1 MNRLLTLAMFLAAAV
16 ALLALA
22 ACDGGPETTEP
33 TGPLTAGPT
42 AGPTPRPTIGATQP
56 PTPGATPGPGMTPAA
71 PPPTIR
77 PISQTPMPTPNVE
90 VVLGLPAD
98 SFIAVVPKRLRAG
111 YAERVSV
118 SLFNGD
124 SPVSGDVSLS
134 LFDGEN
140 LAASVKATVNGA
152 ANLEL
157 PVPHLEPG
165 LYLIEVE
172 VQGVPE
178 IRSASVQVEEG
189 YLLFVETDKPIYKP
203 GQTVRIRLMTLDAL
217 LKPWPSA
224 ATVEVQDAKGIK
236 VFKREVAT
244 DDYGMTILDL
254 PLSTEPNLGVWKLTA
269 LAGEQKTQL
278 DVRVEEYVLPKYEVV
293 VDTDKDWVLTNE
305 AIQGAVS
312 GEYSF
317 GKPVVGDYE
326 IVAWRYVGQWEE
338 YARTGGSIDGEARF
352 TIPQA
357 RYVAGVP
364 AAGGQGNVRLDV
376 TIREKGTG
384 YEEATSRLLTV
395 AAAPVVLKVIPE
407 NNVFKPGLDMSY
419 LVIAEEPDG
428 TPVDTDVTVTIDY
441 LDSEFDFVQRETT
454 NVATS
459 GGKALVQFG
468 PPSDA
473 VRLALQASTAEAYA
487 SLVLQSGHSPSGNFI
502 HLDQA
507 TQGGVEV
514 GDTVRFRVNS
524 TREARNFYY
533 EVLSRGTVIFTNVSS
548 SPDIEF
554 TATQLMVPSSRIL
567 VYQILPNNEI
577 AADYLPFSVDGSY
590 PHDVQVNFSS
600 NGVRS
605 GEVRPGDPVDIDVQ
619 TEGEARVGLVAV
631 DRSVFILAEN
641 RLNLQQVFNEL
652 ERLYLEPQVEL
663 HDLDFYSNITTRG
676 AWETFEDAG
685 AIVLTNKDVP
695 TGESHE
701 YPWEVMEAEAMADD
715 GMMMDAAAPEPT
727 AAPAPSAVGAPAGLA
742 EVQRVRQFFPETWIW
757 QDVYTDAD
765 GAAVAPVTAPDSITT
780 WILRAVGLSKEHGLG
795 IGESQLRVFQP
806 FFLTVD
812 LPFSAIRGE
821 ELPVKVALF
830 NYLDTQQEL
839 FVEIEEAD
847 WFDLLDQPSKSVTI
861 RANDIGG
868 VEFKIR
874 PTGLGKGPVKI
885 TARST
890 EAADAVIKE
899 LLVEPEGVAVETVD
913 NQVVSDG
920 HRRQFHSGLPFDAI
934 DGSGRAYAALTGSL
948 LTQSIEGLDQL
959 LRMPYG
965 CGEQNMILFAPNV
978 YVARY
983 LKETQQLKPEI
994 MAKAEH
1000 LMTVGYQ
1007 RELIYRRQDGS
1018 FSAFGDSDAEG
1029 SLWLTA
1035 FVAKTFAEASALMYV
1050 DPAVI
1055 DSATAWMESHQRGD
1069 GSFENVGF
1077 LHHQELLGGLQG
1089 RDALTA
1095 YVAAAL
1101 LESGNISSGTRAIRY
1116 LEGKLKEMD
1125 DPYTMAIT
1133 SYALTQ
1139 ADSDFQDAAYDRLMS
1154 MALVDDNGA
1163 LYWGGASIEPYA
1175 AESQPRH
1182 GNASAA
1188 IETTGYALLALLG
1201 HEDLLNASRAAKWL
1215 AGQRNALGGFG
1226 STQDTIVSLQALT
1239 ALSTKVRSNVDMTVT
1254 LVAGDW
1260 SKEVRITPENSDVM
1274 QTVELPL
1281 GEAVTVIANGKGDA
1295 VVQMVLRYNIP
1306 ERRLEVQDVFDIDV
1320 DYGTDNVEVDDLIMV
1335 SATVTFNPVIPA
1347 KAGMVVLD
1355 VAVPT
1360 GFAPVRGTVAD
1371 LVEENPNLKRF
1382 EVAGRK
1388 VILYIEDMDPGQTL
1402 SFEFQA
1408 RASFPV
1414 RAKDV
1419 VSQVYSYYRP
1429 EYRGETM
1436 GGAVTV
1442 TK

>member
-1 MNRLLTLAMFLAAAV
+1 MIRLLTLAMILATAM

-22 ACDGGPETTEP
+22 ACDGGPSTVAPTEP
-33 TGPLTAGPT
+33 PTPGVTQTPT
-42 AGPTPRPTIGATQP
+42 AGPTQPSTPELTPTSLPATVRPISPTPRPTP
-56 PTPGATPGPGMTPAA
+56 K
-71 PPPTIR
+71 
-77 PISQTPMPTPNVE
+77 VE
-90 VVLGLPAD
+90 VVPGLPAD
-98 SFIAVVPKRLRAG
+98 SFIAVIPKRLRAG
-111 YAERVSV
+111 YGERVSV

-124 SPVSGDVSLS
+124 SPVAGEVRLS
-134 LFDGEN
+134 LFDGED
-140 LAASVKATVNGA
+140 LAASVDATVRGA

-157 PVPHLEPG
+157 PIPHLEPG

-172 VQGVPE
+172 VEGVPE
-178 IRSASVQVEEG
+178 IRSSSVQVEEG
-189 YLLFVETDKPIYKP
+189 FLLFVETDKPIYKP
-203 GQTVRIRLMTLDAL
+203 GQTVRIRVMTLDAL
-217 LKPWPSA
+217 LKPWPST
-224 ATVEVQDAKGIK
+224 ATVEVQDAKGLK

-244 DDYGMTILDL
+244 DDYGMTTLDL

-317 GKPVVGDYE
+317 GKPVVGEYE

-338 YARTGGSIDGEARF
+338 YARASGSIDGEARF
-352 TIPQA
+352 TIPHV

-407 NNVFKPGLDMSY
+407 NSVFKPGLDMSY
-419 LVIAEEPDG
+419 LVITDEPDG
-428 TPVDTDVTVTIDY
+428 SPVDTDVTVTLEY
-441 LDSEFDFVQRETT
+441 LDTEFDLVHEVTT
-454 NVATS
+454 KTATS
-459 GGKALVQFG
+459 GGKALVKAF
-468 PPSDA
+468 PPREA
-473 VRLALQASTAEAYA
+473 VRLFLHATTEEAYA
-487 SLVLQSGHSPSGNFI
+487 SLVQQSGHSPSGNFI
-502 HLDQA
+502 HLEQV
-507 TQGGVEV
+507 GGERARV

-533 EVLSRGTVIFTNVSS
+533 EVLSRGTVLFTDVSS
-548 SPDIEF
+548 GPDIEF
-554 TATQLMVPSSRIL
+554 TATQLMAPSSRIL
-567 VYQILPNNEI
+567 VYQILPNNEL
-577 AADYLPFSVDGSY
+577 AADYLPFSVAGSY
-590 PHDVQVNFSS
+590 AHDVRVGFDSD
-600 NGVRS
+600 
-605 GEVRPGDPVDIDVQ
+605 EVRPGDPVDIGVQ
-619 TEGEARVGLVAV
+619 TQGEARVGLVAV
-631 DRSVFILAEN
+631 DKSVFILAEN

-652 ERLYLEPQVEL
+652 ERLYLDPQVEL
-663 HDLDFYSNITTRG
+663 HDVDFYSEITTRG

-701 YPWEVMEAEAMADD
+701 YPWEAMEAEAMADD
-715 GMMMDAAAPEPT
+715 AMMMDEAAPAPT
-727 AAPAPSAVGAPAGLA
+727 AAPSAEPAFPAAGAPRGLA

-757 QDVYTDAD
+757 QDVQTGSD
-765 GAAVAPVTAPDSITT
+765 GAAVVPVTAPDSITT

-821 ELPVKVALF
+821 EFPVKVALF
-830 NYLDTQQEL
+830 NYLDTQQEM
-839 FVEIEEAD
+839 FVEIEEAE
-847 WFDLLDQPSKSVTI
+847 WFDLLDETSKSVNI

-868 VEFKIR
+868 VEFMIR

-899 LLVEPEGVAVETVD
+899 LLVGPEGVAVETVD

-920 HRRQFHSGLPFDAI
+920 HRQQFHSSLPFDAI
-934 DGSGRAYAALTGSL
+934 AGSGRAYAAITGSL

-959 LRMPYG
+959 LRMPFG

-1018 FSAFGDSDAEG
+1018 FSAFGDSDQEG

-1035 FVAKTFAEASALMYV
+1035 FVAKTFAEARALMYV

-1055 DSATAWMESHQRGD
+1055 DSATAWIESHQRSD

-1089 RDALTA
+1089 REALTA

-1101 LESGNISSGTRAIRY
+1101 LESGNVSSGTRAIRY
-1116 LEGKLKEMD
+1116 LEGKLNQMD

-1133 SYALTQ
+1133 SYALGL
-1139 ADSDFQDAAYDRLMS
+1139 ADSDFRAAAYDKLVS
-1154 MALVDDNGA
+1154 MAREDDNGA
-1163 LYWGGASIEPYA
+1163 LYWGGASVDPYA
-1175 AESQPRH
+1175 DDSQPRH

-1201 HEDLLNASRAAKWL
+1201 HEDLVSASRAAKWL
-1215 AGQRNALGGFG
+1215 AGQRNALGGYG

-1254 LVAGDW
+1254 LEAGDW

-1274 QTVELPL
+1274 HTVELPMGKEVAVAAE
-1281 GEAVTVIANGKGDA
+1281 GEGDA
-1295 VVQMVLRYNIP
+1295 VVQMVLRYNVP
-1306 ERRLEVQDVFDIDV
+1306 ERRLEIQNVFDIDV
-1320 DYGTDNVEVDDLIMV
+1320 DYGTENVEVDDLITV
-1335 SATVTFNPVIPA
+1335 SASVTFNPPVRA

-1371 LVEENPNLKRF
+1371 LVEANANLKRF

-1388 VILYIEDMDPGQTL
+1388 VILYIEDMEAGQTL

-1436 GGAVTV
+1436 GGAITV
-1442 TK
+1442 TD

>member
-1 MNRLLTLAMFLAAAV
+1 MTKLLTLALMLAAAV
-16 ALLALA
+16 VLLALA
-22 ACDGGPETTEP
+22 ACDGGPSTAEP
-33 TGPLTAGPT
+33 TRVPT
-42 AGPTPRPTIGATQP
+42 AGPTQPATGGPTRVPTAGPTQ
-56 PTPGATPGPGMTPAA
+56 TPAIGATPGPTPGTVRA
-71 PPPTIR
+71 
-77 PISQTPMPTPNVE
+77 ISSTPVPTPQVE
-90 VVLGLPAD
+90 VVPGLEAD

-118 SLFNGD
+118 SLFNGE
-124 SPVSGDVSLS
+124 SPVAGNVSLN
-134 LFDGEN
+134 LFDGPG
-140 LAASVKATVNGA
+140 AVASVNARVNGA

-157 PVPHLEPG
+157 EVPQLEPG
-165 LYLIEVE
+165 LYLIEAQVE
-172 VQGVPE
+172 GVQE
-178 IRSASVQVEEG
+178 IRSAAVQVEEG
-189 YLLFVETDKPIYKP
+189 LLLFVETDKPIYKP
-203 GQTVRIRLMTLDAL
+203 GQTVHVRVMTLDAL
-217 LKPWPSA
+217 LKPWPA
-224 ATVEVQDAKGIK
+224 TVTVEVQDAKGIK
-236 VFKREVAT
+236 VFKREVDT
-244 DDYGMTILDL
+244 DDYGMATLDL

-293 VDTDKDWVLTNE
+293 VDTEKSWVLTDE
-305 AIQGAVS
+305 AIQGVLS

-338 YARTGGSIDGEARF
+338 YARASGSISGDARF
-352 TIPQA
+352 TIPPV

-384 YEEATSRLLTV
+384 YEEATSALLTV

-407 NNVFKPGLDMSY
+407 NRVFKPGLDMSY
-419 LVIAEEPDG
+419 LVVAQEPDG
-428 TPVDTDVTVTIDY
+428 TPVDTDVTVTVEY
-441 LDSEFDFVQRETT
+441 LDSEFEAAHQSTSQVR
-454 NVATS
+454 TS
-459 GGKALVQFG
+459 GGKAIVRAT
-468 PPSDA
+468 PPPGA
-473 VRLALQASTAEAYA
+473 VRLLLSAGAKGAYTSLALQA
-487 SLVLQSGHSPSGNFI
+487 GHSPSGNFI
-502 HLDQA
+502 HLEQVSEGNA
-507 TQGGVEV
+507 GV
-514 GDTVRFRVNS
+514 GDTIRFRVNS
-524 TREARNFYY
+524 TQEARNFYY
-533 EVLSRGTVIFTNVSS
+533 EVLSRGTVIFTDVSS
-548 SPDIEF
+548 GPDIELI
-554 TATQLMVPSSRIL
+554 ATQLMAPSSRIL
-567 VYQILPNNEI
+567 VYQILPNDEI
-577 AADYLPFSVDGSY
+577 AADYLLFSVDGSY
-590 PHDVQVNFSS
+590 PHEVQVSFSS
-600 NGVRS
+600 D
-605 GEVRPGDPVDIDVQ
+605 EVRPGDSVDINLQ
-619 TEGEARVGLVAV
+619 TQGEARVGLAAV
-631 DRSVFILAEN
+631 DKSVFILAEN

-663 HDLDFYSNITTRG
+663 HDQDFYGDIYTRG
-676 AWETFEDAG
+676 ARETFEDAG
-685 AIVLTNKDVP
+685 AIVLTNKDAP

-701 YPWEVMEAEAMADD
+701 SPVVFEAMANEAVA
-715 GMMMDAAAPEPT
+715 MAVEEAAT
-727 AAPAPSAVGAPAGLA
+727 AAPMPDPAPQADGAPEGLA

-757 QDVYTDAD
+757 QDVETGAD
-765 GAAVAPVTAPDSITT
+765 GTAALPVEAPDSITT
-780 WILRAVGLSKEHGLG
+780 WMLRAVGLSKEHGLG

-830 NYLDTQQEL
+830 NYLDTQQEM
-839 FVEIEEAD
+839 FVEIEEGD
-847 WFDLLDQPSKSVTI
+847 WFDLLDQRSKSVTI

-920 HRRQFHSGLPFDAI
+920 HRQTFHSGLPFDSI
-934 DGSGRAYAALTGSL
+934 EGSGRAYAAITGSL

-959 LRMPYG
+959 LRMPFG

-1018 FSAFGDSDAEG
+1018 FSAFGDSDQEG

-1035 FVAKTFAEASALMYV
+1035 FVAKTFAEARELMYV

-1055 DSATAWMESHQRGD
+1055 DSAAGWIESHQRSD

-1101 LESGNISSGTRAIRY
+1101 LESGNTSSAARAIRY

-1133 SYALTQ
+1133 SYALGL
-1139 ADSDFQDAAYDRLMS
+1139 ADSDFRGAAYDRLMS
-1154 MALVDDNGA
+1154 IATVDDNGA
-1163 LYWGGASIEPYA
+1163 LYWGNGASIDPYV
-1175 AESQPRH
+1175 AESLSRH

-1201 HEDLLNASRAAKWL
+1201 YEDLLNASRAAKWL

-1239 ALSTKVRSNVDMTVT
+1239 AFSTKVRSNVDMTVT
-1254 LVAGDW
+1254 LGAGDW
-1260 SKEVRITPENSDVM
+1260 RKEVRITPENSDVM

-1281 GEAVTVIANGKGDA
+1281 GETVTVTAEGKGDA
-1295 VVQMVLRYNIP
+1295 VVQMVLRYNVP
-1306 ERRLEVQDVFDIDV
+1306 ERRLEIQDVFDIDV
-1320 DYGTDNVEVDDLIMV
+1320 DYGTENVEVDDLITV
-1335 SATVTFNPVIPA
+1335 SASVTFNPPVRA

-1360 GFAPVRGTVAD
+1360 GFAPVRGTVED
-1371 LVEENPNLKRF
+1371 LVETHASLKRF

-1388 VILYIEDMDPGQTL
+1388 VILYIEDMEPGQTL
-1402 SFEFQA
+1402 SFEFKA

-1429 EYRGETM
+1429 EYRGETL
-1436 GGAVTV
+1436 GGAITV
-1442 TK
+1442 TN

>member
-1 MNRLLTLAMFLAAAV
+1 MTRLLTLAMMLAAAV
-16 ALLALA
+16 ALMALA
-22 ACDGGPETTEP
+22 ACDGGRSTAEP
-33 TGPLTAGPT
+33 TGPPT
-42 AGPTPRPTIGATQP
+42 AGPTPPPTGGPTQP
-56 PTPGATPGPGMTPAA
+56 PTAGPTQAPTGGATPTPTPG
-71 PPPTIR
+71 TIK
-77 PISQTPMPTPNVE
+77 PISPTPRPTPKVD
-90 VVLGLPAD
+90 VVPGLEAD
-98 SFIAVVPKRLRAG
+98 SFIAVVPKRLRSG

-124 SPVSGDVSLS
+124 SPVAGDVVLT
-134 LFDGEN
+134 LFDGRDPV
-140 LAASVKATVNGA
+140 ASVEARVNGA

-157 PVPHLEPG
+157 PIPQLEPG

-189 YLLFVETDKPIYKP
+189 FLLFVETDKPIYKP

-217 LKPWPSA
+217 LKPWQSN

-236 VFKREVAT
+236 VFKKEIAT
-244 DDYGMTILDL
+244 DDYGMATLDL

-278 DVRVEEYVLPKYEVV
+278 DVRVEQYVLPKYEVI
-293 VDTDKDWVLTNE
+293 VDTQKDWVLSGE

-317 GKPVVGDYE
+317 GKPVVGEYE

-338 YARTGGSIDGEARF
+338 YARASGSIDGEARF
-352 TIPQA
+352 TIRQVG
-357 RYVAGVP
+357 YVAGVP

-407 NNVFKPGLDMSY
+407 NSVFKPGLDMSY

-428 TPVDTDVTVTIDY
+428 TPVDTDVTVTIEY
-441 LDSEFDFVQRETT
+441 LDSQFDSFHQGTA

-459 GGKALVQFG
+459 GGKALVKFA

-473 VRLALQASTAEAYA
+473 VRLVLHASTAEAYA

-502 HLDQA
+502 HLEQV
-507 TQGGVEV
+507 TEGGVGV
-514 GDTVRFRVNS
+514 GDTVRFRVHS

-533 EVLSRGTVIFTNVSS
+533 EVLSRGTVIFTDMSS
-548 SPDIEF
+548 GPDIEF
-554 TATQLMVPSSRIL
+554 TATQLMAPSSRIL

-577 AADYLPFSVDGSY
+577 AADYLPFSVAGSY
-590 PHDVQVNFSS
+590 PHEVQVSFGS

-605 GEVRPGDPVDIDVQ
+605 NEVRPGDALDISLQ
-619 TEGEARVGLVAV
+619 TQGEARVGLVAV
-631 DRSVFILAEN
+631 DKSVFILAEN

-663 HDLDFYSNITTRG
+663 HDLDYYSDITTRG

-685 AIVLTNKDVP
+685 AIVLTNKNVP

-715 GMMMDAAAPEPT
+715 GMMMDAAAPAPT
-727 AAPAPSAVGAPAGLA
+727 AEPSVTADAPGGLA

-757 QDVYTDAD
+757 QDVYTNAD
-765 GAAVAPVTAPDSITT
+765 GAAVAPVVAPDSITT

-830 NYLDTQQEL
+830 NYLDTQQEML
-839 FVEIEEAD
+839 VEIEEAD
-847 WFDLLDQPSKSVTI
+847 WFDLLDQPSKSVNI

-874 PTGLGKGPVKI
+874 PTGLGRGPVKI

-920 HRRQFHSGLPFDAI
+920 HRHEFHSGLPFNAI
-934 DGSGRAYAALTGSL
+934 DGSGRAYAAVTGSL

-959 LRMPYG
+959 LRMPFG

-1018 FSAFGDSDAEG
+1018 FSAFGDSDAQG

-1035 FVAKTFAEASALMYV
+1035 FVAKTFAEARALMYV

-1055 DSATAWMESHQRGD
+1055 DSATAWMESHQRSD

-1101 LESGNISSGTRAIRY
+1101 LESGNVSSGTRAIRY

-1133 SYALTQ
+1133 SYALGL
-1139 ADSDFQDAAYDRLMS
+1139 ADSDFRDVAYDRLMS

-1175 AESQPRH
+1175 GESQPRH

-1188 IETTGYALLALLG
+1188 IETTSYALLALLG
-1201 HEDLLNASRAAKWL
+1201 HEDLLSASRAAKWL

-1239 ALSTKVRSNVDMTVT
+1239 AFSTKVRSNVDMTVT
-1254 LVAGDW
+1254 LEAGDW
-1260 SKEVRITPENSDVM
+1260 SKEVRISPENSDVM

-1281 GEAVTVIANGKGDA
+1281 GEAVTVTAEGNGDA
-1295 VVQMVLRYNIP
+1295 VLQLVLRYNVP
-1306 ERRLEVQDVFDIDV
+1306 ERRLEIEDVFDINV
-1320 DYGTDNVEVDDLIMV
+1320 DYGTDNVEVDDLITV
-1335 SATVTFNPVIPA
+1335 SASVTFNPVVPA

-1360 GFAPVRGTVAD
+1360 GFAPVRETVAA
-1371 LVEENPNLKRF
+1371 LVEENASLKRF

-1436 GGAVTV
+1436 GGAVIV
-1442 TK
+1442 TN

>member
-1 MNRLLTLAMFLAAAV
+1 M
-16 ALLALA
+16 
-22 ACDGGPETTEP
+22 
-33 TGPLTAGPT
+33 
-42 AGPTPRPTIGATQP
+42 
-56 PTPGATPGPGMTPAA
+56 
-71 PPPTIR
+71 
-77 PISQTPMPTPNVE
+77 
-90 VVLGLPAD
+90 
-98 SFIAVVPKRLRAG
+98 
-111 YAERVSV
+111 
-118 SLFNGD
+118 
-124 SPVSGDVSLS
+124 
-134 LFDGEN
+134 
-140 LAASVKATVNGA
+140 
-152 ANLEL
+152 
-157 PVPHLEPG
+157 
-165 LYLIEVE
+165 
-172 VQGVPE
+172 
-178 IRSASVQVEEG
+178 
-189 YLLFVETDKPIYKP
+189 
-203 GQTVRIRLMTLDAL
+203 
-217 LKPWPSA
+217 
-224 ATVEVQDAKGIK
+224 
-236 VFKREVAT
+236 
-244 DDYGMTILDL
+244 
-254 PLSTEPNLGVWKLTA
+254 
-269 LAGEQKTQL
+269 
-278 DVRVEEYVLPKYEVV
+278 
-293 VDTDKDWVLTNE
+293 
-305 AIQGAVS
+305 S

-338 YARTGGSIDGEARF
+338 YARASGFLNGEAGDGGARF
-352 TIPQA
+352 TIRQVG
-357 RYVAGVP
+357 YVAGVP

-428 TPVDTDVTVTIDY
+428 TPVDTNVTVTIEY
-441 LDSEFDFVQRETT
+441 LDSEFDSVHKGAA

-459 GGKALVQFG
+459 GGKALVKFA
-468 PPSDA
+468 PPTDA
-473 VRLALQASTAEAYA
+473 VRLVLHAETEEAYA

-502 HLDQA
+502 HLEQVTEA
-507 TQGGVEV
+507 GVRV
-514 GDTVRFRVNS
+514 GDTARFRVNS

-533 EVLSRGTVIFTNVSS
+533 EVLSRGTVIFTDVSS
-548 SPDIEF
+548 GPDIEF
-554 TATQLMVPSSRIL
+554 TATQLMAPSSRIL

-577 AADYLPFSVDGSY
+577 AADYLPFSVAGSY
-590 PHDVQVNFSS
+590 PHEVQVSFSS
-600 NGVRS
+600 DGVRS
-605 GEVRPGDPVDIDVQ
+605 EEVRPGDALDVSLQ
-619 TEGEARVGLVAV
+619 TQGEARVGLVAV
-631 DRSVFILAEN
+631 DKSVFILAEN

-663 HDLDFYSNITTRG
+663 HDVDFYGDITTRG

-701 YPWEVMEAEAMADD
+701 YPWEVMEAEAMAIE
-715 GMMMDAAAPEPT
+715 DAADGAVVRAVAEPT
-727 AAPAPSAVGAPAGLA
+727 AAPVPTVAAGKAGLA

-757 QDVYTDAD
+757 QDVYTNAD
-765 GAAVAPVTAPDSITT
+765 GAAVAPVVAPDSITT

-830 NYLDTQQEL
+830 NYLDTQQEML
-839 FVEIEEAD
+839 VEIEEAG
-847 WFDLLDQPSKSVTI
+847 WFDLLDQTSKSVTI

-874 PTGLGKGPVKI
+874 PTGLGRGPVKI

-959 LRMPYG
+959 LRMPFG

-1018 FSAFGDSDAEG
+1018 FSAFGDSDQQG

-1035 FVAKTFAEASALMYV
+1035 FVAKTFAEARALMYV

-1055 DSATAWMESHQRGD
+1055 ESATAWMESHQRSN

-1133 SYALTQ
+1133 SYALGL
-1139 ADSDFQDAAYDRLMS
+1139 ADSDFRDVAYDRLMS

-1175 AESQPRH
+1175 AESQSGH
-1182 GNASAA
+1182 GNRSAA

-1201 HEDLLNASRAAKWL
+1201 HEDLVSASRAAKWL

-1239 ALSTKVRSNVDMTVT
+1239 AFSTKVRSNVNMTVT
-1254 LVAGDW
+1254 LEAGDW
-1260 SKEVRITPENSDVM
+1260 SKEVRISPENSDVM

-1281 GEAVTVIANGKGDA
+1281 GEAVTVTAEGKGDA
-1295 VVQMVLRYNIP
+1295 VLQLVLRYNVP
-1306 ERRLEVQDVFDIDV
+1306 ERRLEVQDVFDINV
-1320 DYGTDNVEVDDLIMV
+1320 DYGTDNVEVDDLITV
-1335 SATVTFNPVIPA
+1335 SASVTFNPVIPA

-1360 GFAPVRGTVAD
+1360 GFAPVRETVAA
-1371 LVEENPNLKRF
+1371 LVEENASLKRF

-1388 VILYIEDMDPGQTL
+1388 VILYIEDMTPGQAL

-1442 TK
+1442 TN

>member
-1 MNRLLTLAMFLAAAV
+1 MARLLTLAILVAAAI
-16 ALLALA
+16 ALVALA
-22 ACDGGPETTEP
+22 ACDGGPSTAEP
-33 TGPLTAGPT
+33 TGPPT
-42 AGPTPRPTIGATQP
+42 AGPTQPPTGGPTQA
-56 PTPGATPGPGMTPAA
+56 PTPGATPT
-71 PPPTIR
+71 PPPATIR
-77 PISQTPMPTPNVE
+77 PISPTPMPTPNVE
-90 VVLGLPAD
+90 VVPGLEAD
-98 SFIAVVPKRLRAG
+98 SFITVVPKRLRSG
-111 YAERVSV
+111 YVERVSV

-124 SPVSGDVSLS
+124 SPVAGDVVLT
-134 LFDGEN
+134 LFDGRDPV
-140 LAASVKATVNGA
+140 ASVEARVNGA

-157 PVPHLEPG
+157 PIPQLEPG

-189 YLLFVETDKPIYKP
+189 FLLFVETDKPIYKP
-203 GQTVRIRLMTLDAL
+203 GQTVRIRLMTMDAL
-217 LKPWPSA
+217 LKPWPSM

-236 VFKREVAT
+236 VFKKEIAT
-244 DDYGMTILDL
+244 DDYGMATLDL

-293 VDTDKDWVLTNE
+293 VDTQKDWVLADE

-317 GKPVVGDYE
+317 GKPVVGDFE

-338 YARTGGSIDGEARF
+338 YARASGSIDGEARF
-352 TIPQA
+352 TIPQVK
-357 RYVAGVP
+357 YVAGVP

-376 TIREKGTG
+376 TIRERGTG

-419 LVIAEEPDG
+419 LVVAQEPDG
-428 TPVDTDVTVTIDY
+428 TPVDTNVTVTIEY
-441 LDSEFDFVQRETT
+441 LDSEFDSVHQGTA

-459 GGKALVQFG
+459 GGKALVKFA
-468 PPSDA
+468 PPTDA
-473 VRLALQASTAEAYA
+473 VRLVLHAETEEAYA

-502 HLDQA
+502 HLEQVTEDN
-507 TQGGVEV
+507 VEV
-514 GDTVRFRVNS
+514 GDYIGFRVHS

-533 EVLSRGTVIFTNVSS
+533 EVLSRGTVLFTDVSS
-548 SPDIEF
+548 SPDIELV
-554 TATQLMVPSSRIL
+554 ATQLMAPSSRIL

-577 AADYLPFSVDGSY
+577 AADYLPFSVEGAY
-590 PHDVQVNFSS
+590 PHDVQVSFSS

-605 GEVRPGDPVDIDVQ
+605 EEVRPGDALDISLQ
-619 TEGEARVGLVAV
+619 TQGEARVGLVAV
-631 DRSVFILAEN
+631 DKSVFILAEN
-641 RLNLQQVFNEL
+641 RLNLQQVFNDL
-652 ERLYLEPQVEL
+652 ERLYLEPRVEL
-663 HDLDFYSNITTRG
+663 HDVDFYSDITTRG

-685 AIVLTNKDVP
+685 AIVLTNKNVP

-701 YPWEVMEAEAMADD
+701 YPWEVMEEAMAIEDADD
-715 GMMMDAAAPEPT
+715 GAVVRAVATTAPESSVS
-727 AAPAPSAVGAPAGLA
+727 AAGGKGGLA

-757 QDVYTDAD
+757 QDVETGAD
-765 GAAVAPVTAPDSITT
+765 GTAVVQVEAPDSITT
-780 WILRAVGLSKEHGLG
+780 WMLRAVGMSKEHGLG

-830 NYLDTQQEL
+830 NYLDTQQEM

-847 WFDLLDQPSKSVTI
+847 WFDLLDQTSKSVRI

-874 PTGLGKGPVKI
+874 PTGLGRGSVKI

-920 HRRQFHSGLPFDAI
+920 HRQRFHSGLPLNAI
-934 DGSGRAYAALTGSL
+934 AGSGRAYAALTGNF

-959 LRMPYG
+959 LRMPFG

-1018 FSAFGDSDAEG
+1018 FSAFGDSDQQG

-1035 FVAKTFAEASALMYV
+1035 FVAKTFAEARALMYV

-1055 DSATAWMESHQRGD
+1055 ESATAWMEGHQRSD

-1095 YVAAAL
+1095 YAAIAL
-1101 LESGNISSGTRAIRY
+1101 LESGNTSSGARAIRY
-1116 LEGKLKEMD
+1116 LEGKLDEID

-1133 SYALTQ
+1133 AYALAL
-1139 ADSDFQDAAYDRLMS
+1139 ADSDFRDVAYDRLMS

-1163 LYWGGASIEPYA
+1163 LFWGGASIESYA

-1182 GNASAA
+1182 GNTSAA
-1188 IETTGYALLALLG
+1188 IETTGYALLALLS
-1201 HEDLLNASRAAKWL
+1201 HEDLLSASRAAKWL

-1239 ALSTKVRSNVDMTVT
+1239 AFSTKVRSNVDMTVT
-1254 LVAGDW
+1254 LEAGDW
-1260 SKEVRITPENSDVM
+1260 RREVRISPENSDVM

-1281 GEAVTVIANGKGDA
+1281 GEAVTVTAEGNGDA
-1295 VVQMVLRYNIP
+1295 VLQLVLRYNVP
-1306 ERRLEVQDVFDIDV
+1306 ERRLEVQDVFDINV
-1320 DYGTDNVEVDDLIMV
+1320 DYGTGNVEVDDLITV
-1335 SATVTFNPVIPA
+1335 SASVTFNPVVPA

-1360 GFAPVRGTVAD
+1360 GFAPVRETVAT
-1371 LVEENPNLKRF
+1371 LVEENESLKRF

-1388 VILYIEDMDPGQTL
+1388 VILYIEDMTPGQTL

-1442 TK
+1442 TN

>member
-1 MNRLLTLAMFLAAAV
+1 MTRLLTLAMMLAAAV

-22 ACDGGPETTEP
+22 ACGGGPSTPGTTEHP
-33 TGPLTAGPT
+33 TTGTAPPPT
-42 AGPTPRPTIGATQP
+42 AGPTQP
-56 PTPGATPGPGMTPAA
+56 PTPGATPTSPSATV
-71 PPPTIR
+71 R
-77 PISQTPMPTPNVE
+77 PISPTPRPTPKVE
-90 VVLGLPAD
+90 VIPGLPAD

-124 SPVSGDVSLS
+124 SPVAGEVRLS
-134 LFDGEN
+134 LFDGED
-140 LAASVKATVNGA
+140 LAASVEARVNGA

-157 PVPHLEPG
+157 PVPHIEPG

-172 VQGVPE
+172 VAGVPE
-178 IRSASVQVEEG
+178 IRSSSVQVEEG
-189 YLLFVETDKPIYKP
+189 FLLFVETDKPIYKP
-203 GQTVRIRLMTLDAL
+203 GQTVHIRLMTLDAL
-217 LKPWPSA
+217 LKPWPST
-224 ATVEVQDAKGIK
+224 ATVEVQDAKGLK

-244 DDYGMTILDL
+244 DDYGMTTLDL

-317 GKPVVGDYE
+317 GKPVVGEYE

-338 YARTGGSIDGEARF
+338 YARASGSIDGDARF
-352 TIPQA
+352 TIPQV

-407 NNVFKPGLDMSY
+407 NSVFKPGLDMSY
-419 LVIAEEPDG
+419 LVVAQEPDG
-428 TPVDTDVTVTIDY
+428 TAVDTDVRLTIEY
-441 LDSEFDFVQRETT
+441 LDREFDLVHQRTIGL
-454 NVATS
+454 ATS
-459 GGKALVQFG
+459 GGKALVETS
-468 PPSDA
+468 PPSEA
-473 VRLALQASTAEAYA
+473 VRLALYADVGEAYT

-502 HLDQA
+502 HLEQV
-507 TQGGVEV
+507 TEGGVQV
-514 GDTVRFRVNS
+514 GDTIRFRINS

-533 EVLSRGTVIFTNVSS
+533 EVLSRGTVLFTDVSS
-548 SPDIEF
+548 GPDIEF
-554 TATQLMVPSSRIL
+554 TATQLMAPSSRIL

-577 AADYLPFSVDGSY
+577 AADYLPFSVAGSY
-590 PHDVQVNFSS
+590 AHN
-600 NGVRS
+600 VRVGFDS
-605 GEVRPGDPVDIDVQ
+605 DEVRPGDPVDIGVQ
-619 TEGEARVGLVAV
+619 TQGEARVGLVAV
-631 DRSVFILAEN
+631 DKSVFILAEN
-641 RLNLQQVFNEL
+641 RLNLQQVFNDL
-652 ERLYLEPQVEL
+652 ERLYLDPQVEL
-663 HDLDFYSNITTRG
+663 HDVDFYSEITTRG

-695 TGESHE
+695 TGENHE
-701 YPWEVMEAEAMADD
+701 YPWEVMEAAAEEAMMDD
-715 GMMMDAAAPEPT
+715 GFDVAIAAAEPI
-727 AAPAPSAVGAPAGLA
+727 AAPAPPADGAPGGLA

-757 QDVYTDAD
+757 QDVQTGSD
-765 GAAVAPVTAPDSITT
+765 GAAVVPVEAPDSITT
-780 WILRAVGLSKEHGLG
+780 WMLRAVGLSKEHGLG

-806 FFLTVD
+806 FFLTLD

-830 NYLDTQQEL
+830 NYLNTPQEV

-847 WFDLLDQPSKSVTI
+847 WFDLLDETSKSVKI

-885 TARST
+885 TAQST

-899 LLVEPEGVAVETVD
+899 LLVEPEGLAVETVD

-920 HRRQFHSGLPFDAI
+920 HRQQFHSGLPFDAI
-934 DGSGRAYAALTGSL
+934 AGSGRAYAAITGSL

-959 LRMPYG
+959 LRMPFG

-983 LKETQQLKPEI
+983 LNETQQLKPEI

-1018 FSAFGDSDAEG
+1018 FSAFGDSDQEG

-1035 FVAKTFAEASALMYV
+1035 FVAKTFAEANALMYV

-1055 DSATAWMESHQRGD
+1055 DSATAWIESHQRSD

-1089 RDALTA
+1089 REALTA

-1101 LESGNISSGTRAIRY
+1101 LESGNVSSGTRAIRY
-1116 LEGKLKEMD
+1116 LEGKLRDMD

-1133 SYALTQ
+1133 SYALGL
-1139 ADSDFQDAAYDRLMS
+1139 ADSEFRAAAYDKLMS
-1154 MALVDDNGA
+1154 MAQVDDNGA
-1163 LYWGGASIEPYA
+1163 LYWGGAAIEPYA
-1175 AESQPRH
+1175 EETQPRH

-1201 HEDLLNASRAAKWL
+1201 HEDLLSASRAAKWL
-1215 AGQRNALGGFG
+1215 AGQRNALGGYG

-1239 ALSTKVRSNVDMTVT
+1239 AFSTKVRSNVDMTVT
-1254 LVAGDW
+1254 LEAGDW

-1274 QTVELPL
+1274 QTVELPM
-1281 GEAVTVIANGKGDA
+1281 GETVTVTAEGKGDA
-1295 VVQMVLRYNIP
+1295 VVQLVLRFNVP
-1306 ERRLEVQDVFDIDV
+1306 ERRLEIQDVFDIEV
-1320 DYGTDNVEVDDLIMV
+1320 DYGTENVEVDDLITV
-1335 SATVTFNPVIPA
+1335 SASVTFNPPVWA

-1360 GFAPVRGTVAD
+1360 GFAPVRGTVAE
-1371 LVEENPNLKRF
+1371 LVEANANLKRF

-1388 VILYIEDMDPGQTL
+1388 VILYIEDMTPGQTL
-1402 SFEFQA
+1402 SFEFKA

-1436 GGAVTV
+1436 GGAITV
-1442 TK
+1442 TD

>member
-1 MNRLLTLAMFLAAAV
+1 MTRLLTLAMMLAAAV
-16 ALLALA
+16 ALLGLA
-22 ACDGGPETTEP
+22 ACDGGPS
-33 TGPLTAGPT
+33 TAGPTQPPTNGATPQPT
-42 AGPTPRPTIGATQP
+42 AGPTQP
-56 PTPGATPGPGMTPAA
+56 STPVATPTSPHATV
-71 PPPTIR
+71 R
-77 PISQTPMPTPNVE
+77 PISPTSRPTPKVE
-90 VVLGLPAD
+90 VVPGLPAD

-124 SPVSGDVSLS
+124 SPVAGDVRLN
-134 LFDGEN
+134 LFDGED
-140 LAASVKATVNGA
+140 LAASVEARVNGA

-157 PVPHLEPG
+157 PIPHLEPG
-165 LYLIEVE
+165 LYLIEIEVE
-172 VQGVPE
+172 GVPE
-178 IRSASVQVEEG
+178 IRSSSVQVEEG
-189 YLLFVETDKPIYKP
+189 FLLFVETDKPIYKP

-217 LKPWPSA
+217 LKPWPSS
-224 ATVEVQDAKGIK
+224 ATVEVQDAKGLK

-244 DDYGMTILDL
+244 DDYGMTTLDL

-278 DVRVEEYVLPKYEVV
+278 DVRVEEYVLPKYEVSV
-293 VDTDKDWVLTNE
+293 ETEKAWVLAHE
-305 AIQGAVS
+305 AIQGTVS

-338 YARTGGSIDGEARF
+338 YARASGSIDGETRF
-352 TIPQA
+352 TIPQV

-384 YEEATSRLLTV
+384 YEEATSSLLTV
-395 AAAPVVLKVIPE
+395 AAAPVALKVIPE
-407 NNVFKPGLDMSY
+407 NSVFKPGLDMSY
-419 LVIAEEPDG
+419 LVITDEPDG
-428 TPVDTDVTVTIDY
+428 TPVDTDVTVTLEY
-441 LDSEFDFVQRETT
+441 LDTEFDVVHEVTT
-454 NVATS
+454 NTATS
-459 GGKALVQFG
+459 GGKALVKAF
-468 PPSDA
+468 PPREA
-473 VRLALQASTAEAYA
+473 VRLFLHATTGEAYA
-487 SLVLQSGHSPSGNFI
+487 SLAQQSGHSPSGNFI
-502 HLDQA
+502 HLEQV
-507 TQGGVEV
+507 GGESARV

-533 EVLSRGTVIFTNVSS
+533 EVLSRGTVLFTDVSS
-548 SPDIEF
+548 GPDIEF
-554 TATQLMVPSSRIL
+554 TATQLMAPSSRIL

-577 AADYLPFSVDGSY
+577 AADYLPFSVAGSY
-590 PHDVQVNFSS
+590 AHDVRVGFDSD
-600 NGVRS
+600 
-605 GEVRPGDPVDIDVQ
+605 EVRPGDPVNIGLQ
-619 TEGEARVGLVAV
+619 TQGEARVGLVAV

-652 ERLYLEPQVEL
+652 ERLYLEPQAEA
-663 HDLDFYSNITTRG
+663 HDLWYDSDIITRG

-695 TGESHE
+695 TGESYE

-715 GMMMDAAAPEPT
+715 GMMEAAPTEPPT
-727 AAPAPSAVGAPAGLA
+727 EAASSADGPPGVLA

-757 QDVYTDAD
+757 QDVETGAD
-765 GAAVAPVTAPDSITT
+765 GAATVLVTAPDSITT
-780 WILRAVGLSKEHGLG
+780 WMLRAVGLSKEHGLG

-830 NYLDTQQEL
+830 NYLDTPQEM

-847 WFDLLDQPSKSVTI
+847 WFDLLDEASKSVRI
-861 RANDIGG
+861 KASDIGG

-913 NQVVSDG
+913 NHVASDG
-920 HRRQFHSGLPFDAI
+920 HRQTFHSGLPFNAI
-934 DGSGRAYAALTGSL
+934 EGSGRAYAAITGSL

-959 LRMPYG
+959 LRMPFG

-1018 FSAFGDSDAEG
+1018 FSAFGDSDHEG

-1035 FVAKTFAEASALMYV
+1035 FVAKTFAEANALMYV

-1055 DSATAWMESHQRGD
+1055 DSATGWIESHQRSD

-1077 LHHQELLGGLQG
+1077 LHHQDLLGGLQG
-1089 RDALTA
+1089 REALTA

-1116 LEGKLKEMD
+1116 LEGKLNQMD

-1133 SYALTQ
+1133 SYALGL
-1139 ADSDFQDAAYDRLMS
+1139 ADSDFRAAAYDRLMS
-1154 MALVDDNGA
+1154 MAQVDDNGT
-1163 LYWGGASIEPYA
+1163 LYWGRASVDPYA
-1175 AESQPRH
+1175 EESQPRH

-1201 HEDLLNASRAAKWL
+1201 HEDLVSASRAAKWL
-1215 AGQRNALGGFG
+1215 AGQRNALGGYG

-1239 ALSTKVRSNVDMTVT
+1239 ALSTKVRSDVDMTVT
-1254 LVAGDW
+1254 LEAGDW

-1281 GEAVTVIANGKGDA
+1281 GEAVTVTAEGKGDA
-1295 VVQMVLRYNIP
+1295 VVQLVLRYNVP
-1306 ERRLEVQDVFDIDV
+1306 ERRLEIQDVFDIDV
-1320 DYGTDNVEVDDLIMV
+1320 DYGTENVEVDDLITV
-1335 SATVTFNPVIPA
+1335 SASVTFNPLIPA

-1371 LVEENPNLKRF
+1371 LVETHASLKRF

-1388 VILYIEDMDPGQTL
+1388 VILYIEDMEPGQTL
-1402 SFEFQA
+1402 SFEFEA

-1429 EYRGETM
+1429 EYRGETT
-1436 GGAVTV
+1436 GGAITV
-1442 TK
+1442 IN